1 MAQESVLRITIDSR
15 NAERNARALANE
27 LGSIEKKGDFA
38 SKSMDSM
45 SVATRQL
52 AGYMAGLVTVSA
64 TINKMDAYTNLQ
76 NRLKLVTNSQQELNT
91 AMNDTFKIAQSSYQT
106 WDSVVQVYQRFS
118 DNAKTLGIN
127 MEQTAKLTETVS
139 KAVAVSGASTQAAE
153 AALTQFGQALA
164 SGTLRGEELNSIL
177 EQTPALAKAIAQG
190 MGITVGQLR
199 SVAAEGK
206 ITGDVLVDALT
217 KSADSVEQLFQK
229 TDITISQ
236 SIGLLSNELTK
247 FIGEAGQSSGAAS
260 LLAESVKLLAQNL
273 SLLADAAVIGGIG
286 YITKAILTKTV
297 AVQGAIAASVAQKA
311 ADAAEAQS
319 SLAVA
324 TAKVNEAK
332 AHLAN
337 VQATNAETQAKYG
350 AAAANARYKLAS
362 DAVTQSIIAQNA
374 AQGALNTSM
383 GLGSRAL
390 ALVGGPIGAITLG
403 VGALAAGYMYLQNR
417 TAEANAK
424 LEEQGKVA
432 NKTKQELL
440 ALRGVQLDVAKDD
453 LKASF
458 EAQNQ
463 ALRKA
468 DIAFNGFVATI
479 AKSKQ
484 SSAEAKEVYDQVR
497 QGLLSQEEAIE
508 RLNRLDLLTP
518 EQKAQGLD
526 LINTYEDARR
536 KAQENA
542 DAQKV
547 LKIEVDLAGNAM
559 QNAAGQARDKASA
572 MGDDANATRDAAQA
586 NREYTASLQQKL
598 FDQAFITRLVTKHNK
613 TQQEANLLL
622 EAHKKT
628 NGQISAQD
636 KELIAGITAQQ
647 KALENY
653 GKVQSTTSK
662 ARTSAARSQAKEE
675 RSATRDAERAAQ
687 ERLQIEY
694 QYADDLKKGYLD
706 LDAEIKRIIESGA
719 DSSFIQKAKDRH
731 NFEEELYLR
740 SLTEQIN
747 AYKWSEEE
755 KLIYAID
762 TQKLI
767 ANESGKY
774 NDDHKRAVL
783 DSLDAQRDYELA
795 QIKLAKET
803 RIFQAQQVL
812 MTEQEA
818 VSARYALEMR
828 EIAKIADLKER
839 QAIAEARTA
848 AFIRGNLRPQG
859 DPLRPE
865 SSQTNVQKLQE
876 ETGRELLEMQNR
888 YMLAQ
893 QMAKS
898 NADELLRI
906 DREYLAAKEQLQSEY
921 DIKVVEARA
930 ADHQNQMQNY
940 SNMISITQGTW
951 SKMTDMVKQAQGE
964 NSSAYKAMFLVQ
976 QGMAAAQAIIYANLA
991 SAAAL
996 APPPIGLGPVAGAP
1010 LSALIK
1016 TNGYVSAALI
1026 AAETIAG
1033 FANGGYTGHGAK
1045 YEPAGIVH
1053 KGEGVLT
1060 QEEIRALGG
1069 PAGFEDLRKSIR
1081 RGYATGGLV
1090 ADTHRV
1096 GMGAVS
1102 AINSGRGSSDKA
1114 TMVQPI
1120 VNIHTLPGETADTSW
1135 DNGQLDVR
1143 IRKIAKEEAKAPWSE
1158 LNNPNS
1164 YSSKQIQ
1171 RNTTAG
1177 VKR

>member
-1 MAQESVLRITIDSR
+1 MAQESVLRIVIDSR
-15 NAERNARALANE
+15 NAERNARALASE

-64 TINKMDAYTNLQ
+64 AINKVDAYTNLQ
-76 NRLKLVTNSQQELNT
+76 NRLKLVTNSQQELNQ
-91 AMNDTFKIAQSSYQT
+91 AMNDTFKIAQSSYQS

-206 ITGDVLVDALT
+206 ITGEVLVDALT

-229 TDITISQ
+229 TDITIGQ

-247 FIGEAGQSSGAAS
+247 FIGEAGQSSGAAN

-273 SLLADAAVIGGIG
+273 SLLADAAVVAGIG
-286 YITKAILTKTV
+286 YIAKAILTKTV

-311 ADAAEAQS
+311 ADTAEAQS
-319 SLAVA
+319 SVVVA

-350 AAAANARYKLAS
+350 ATAANARYKLAS
-362 DAVTQSIIAQNA
+362 DAVTQALIAQTA
-374 AQGALNTSM
+374 AQGALNTSVS
-383 GLGSRAL
+383 LGSRAL
-390 ALVGGPIGAITLG
+390 ALVGGPIGAITIG

-432 NKTKQELL
+432 NKTKEELL

-458 EAQNQ
+458 EAQNE
-463 ALRKA
+463 ALHKA
-468 DIAFNGFVATI
+468 NIAFNGFIATI

-484 SSAEAKEVYDQVR
+484 SSIEAKEVYDQVR
-497 QGLLSQEEAIE
+497 QGLISQEEAIE
-508 RLNRLDLLTP
+508 RLNKLDLLTP
-518 EQKAQGLD
+518 KQKSQGLD
-526 LINTYEDARR
+526 LINTYDEARR

-547 LKIEVDLAGNAM
+547 LKIDVDLAGNAM
-559 QNAAGQARDKASA
+559 QNAAGKARDKANA

-613 TQQEANLLL
+613 TRQEANLLL

-636 KELIAGITAQQ
+636 KETIAAITAQQ

-653 GKVQSTTSK
+653 GKVQTATSK
-662 ARTSAARSQAKEE
+662 ARATATKSQA
-675 RSATRDAERAAQ
+675 RAEKAAENDEKRRAQ
-687 ERLQIEY
+687 ERKQIQY
-694 QYADDLKKGYLD
+694 KYADDLKRGYLE
-706 LDAEIKRIIESGA
+706 LNAEIERIIESGA
-719 DSSFIQKAKDRH
+719 DSSFIQMAKDRH
-731 NFEEELYLR
+731 KFEEELYLR

-747 AYKWSEEE
+747 AHKWSEEE
-755 KLIYAID
+755 KLNYSIE

-767 ANESGKY
+767 ARESGKY
-774 NDDHKRAVL
+774 NEDIKQAIL
-783 DSLDAQRDYELA
+783 ENLDAQRDYELA

-803 RIFQAQQVL
+803 QLFQAKQTYMHEVDVMQERYRLEMQEVDKIADAKHRAAMREAIAAKYVDDYEKKRKIAQDNLLGLAADLTGQSELYALQKQMEDREAILDEARKYGLIKESEYKAALLQIEEDYKNAKLNLQLDQAQQV
-812 MTEQEA
+812 TG
-818 VSARYALEMR
+818 ALSGMFG
-828 EIAKIADLKER
+828 AML
-839 QAIAEARTA
+839 
-848 AFIRGNLRPQG
+848 G
-859 DPLRPE
+859 E
-865 SSQTNVQKLQE
+865 S
-876 ETGRELLEMQNR
+876 
-888 YMLAQ
+888 
-893 QMAKS
+893 
-898 NADELLRI
+898 
-906 DREYLAAKEQLQSEY
+906 
-921 DIKVVEARA
+921 
-930 ADHQNQMQNY
+930 
-940 SNMISITQGTW
+940 
-951 SKMTDMVKQAQGE
+951 
-964 NSSAYKAMFLVQ
+964 SSAYRALYEAQRSFALAQAGINIWKSASDAYANEPGTVWQ
-976 QGMAAAQAIIYANLA
+976 KIGAAAKATLDQGTFVAMIQAAT
-991 SAAAL
+991 
-996 APPPIGLGPVAGAP
+996 P
-1010 LSALIK
+1010 K
-1016 TNGYVSAALI
+1016 
-1026 AAETIAG
+1026 G
-1033 FANGGYTGHGAK
+1033 FTDGGYTGHGGK
-1045 YEPAGIVH
+1045 YEPAGVVH

-1060 QEEIRALGG
+1060 QEEVKALGG
-1069 PAGFEDLRKSIR
+1069 PQGFEDLRKSIR
-1081 RGYATGGLV
+1081 RGYSAGGLV

-1096 GMGAVS
+1096 GMGAVN
-1102 AINSGRGSSDKA
+1102 AINSGGGNVGGSSGDVYY
-1114 TMVQPI
+1114 TQT
-1120 VNIHTLPGETADTSW
+1120 IHIASDGSVTSESDAKQLGKMMENMTLA
-1135 DNGQLDVR
+1135 V
-1143 IRKIAKEEAKAPWSE
+1143 IRREQRQGG
-1158 LNNPNS
+1158 LL
-1164 YSSKQIQ
+1164 SK
-1171 RNTTAG
+1171 
-1177 VKR
+1177 

>member
-1 MAQESVLRITIDSR
+1 MAMNQESRLVIVIDAK
-15 NAERNARALANE
+15 NAERTAKALNSELQGITNNGNKAASQANV
-27 LGSIEKKGDFA
+27 LGGAMQS
-38 SKSMDSM
+38 
-45 SVATRQL
+45 L
-52 AGYMAGLVTVSA
+52 AGYMAGVVTVGA
-64 TINKMDAYTNLQ
+64 AINKMDAYTNLQ
-76 NRLKLVTNSQQELNT
+76 NRLKLVTGSQQELNQ

-247 FIGEAGQSSGAAS
+247 FIGEAGQSSGAAN
-260 LLAESVKLLAQNL
+260 LLAGSIKLLSENL
-273 SLLADAAVIGGIG
+273 SLLADAAAVGGIG

-297 AVQGAIAASVAQKA
+297 AVQGAIAASRAQKA

-463 ALRKA
+463 ALHKA
-468 DIAFNGFVATI
+468 NIAFNGFIATI

-484 SSAEAKEVYDQVR
+484 SSAEAKEIYDQVR
-497 QGLLSQEEAIE
+497 QGLISQEEAIE

-518 EQKAQGLD
+518 AQKAQGLD

-547 LKIEVDLAGNAM
+547 LKIDVELAGNAM
-559 QNAAGQARDKASA
+559 QNAAGKARDKASA
-572 MGDDANATRDAAQA
+572 MDEDASATRDAAQA

-653 GKVQSTTSK
+653 GKAQTATSK
-662 ARTSAARSQAKEE
+662 ARSSSAKSQAKEQ
-675 RSATRDAERAAQ
+675 RAATRDAERAAQ

-755 KLIYAID
+755 KLKYSIE

-774 NDDHKRAVL
+774 NDDIKKAVL

-795 QIKLAKET
+795 QIQLAKET
-803 RIFQAQQVL
+803 RMFQ
-812 MTEQEA
+812 MQEA
-818 VSARYALEMR
+818 FLSETDAMNQRYALEERRIMQINDVEER
-828 EIAKIADLKER
+828 EFALKMNRLKQEEEQRKRIQSAQVNIGNIQAQNNGSSGFVNIETTRFDQIAASNEVFRAQL
-839 QAIAEARTA
+839 AANFEAR
-848 AFIRGNLRPQG
+848 
-859 DPLRPE
+859 
-865 SSQTNVQKLQE
+865 
-876 ETGRELLEMQNR
+876 
-888 YMLAQ
+888 
-893 QMAKS
+893 
-898 NADELLRI
+898 
-906 DREYLAAKEQLQSEY
+906 EQLWREHEERVTE
-921 DIKVVEARA
+921 INRA
-930 ADHQNQMQNY
+930 ADAARLDLQMNY
-940 SNMISITQGTW
+940 GQQITG
-951 SKMTDMVKQAQGE
+951 SFADLFK
-964 NSSAYKAMFLVQ
+964 
-976 QGMAAAQAIIYANLA
+976 
-991 SAAAL
+991 
-996 APPPIGLGPVAGAP
+996 
-1010 LSALIK
+1010 
-1016 TNGYVSAALI
+1016 
-1026 AAETIAG
+1026 TIAG
-1033 FANGGYTGHGAK
+1033 EQSNGYKLMFTAQKAFAIAQSMIAIQQGIAQAFSLPFPLNLGAMATVAAQTASIVANIKAVREGGFKDGGYTGNIGKSQVAGVVHGQE
-1045 YEPAGIVH
+1045 Y
-1053 KGEGVLT
+1053 VLNA
-1060 QEEIRALGG
+1060 E
-1069 PAGFEDLRKSIR
+1069 
-1081 RGYATGGLV
+1081 ATK
-1090 ADTHRV
+1090 RV
-1096 GMGAVS
+1096 G
-1102 AINSGRGSSDKA
+1102 RG
-1114 TMVQPI
+1114 
-1120 VNIHTLPGETADTSW
+1120 TLDA
-1135 DNGQLDVR
+1135 
-1143 IRKIAKEEAKAPWSE
+1143 
-1158 LNNPNS
+1158 LNNGGTLDSGSGVNVIINVPQGYKAVQTQSENGVTIDIVENMINQSWGNVNRPNS
-1164 YSSKQIQ
+1164 NESRAIQ
-1171 RNTTAG
+1171 
-1177 VKR
+1177 

>member
-38 SKSMDSM
+38 SKSMDSVSM
-45 SVATRQL
+45 ATRQL
-52 AGYMAGLVTVSA
+52 AGYMAGLVTVGA
-64 TINKMDAYTNLQ
+64 AINKMDAYTNLQ
-76 NRLKLVTNSQQELNT
+76 NRLKLVTNSQQELNQ
-91 AMNDTFKIAQSSYQT
+91 AMNDTFKIAQSSYQS

-206 ITGDVLVDALT
+206 ITGEVLVDALT
-217 KSADSVEQLFQK
+217 KSADSVDQLFQK
-229 TDITISQ
+229 TDITIGQ

-247 FIGEAGQSSGAAS
+247 FVGEAGQSSGAAN
-260 LLAESVKLLAQNL
+260 LLAGSIKLLSENL
-273 SLLADAAVIGGIG
+273 SLLADAAVVSGIG

-311 ADAAEAQS
+311 AATAEAQAS
-319 SLAVA
+319 IAVA
-324 TAKVNEAK
+324 TAKVNEAR

-362 DAVTQSIIAQNA
+362 DAVTQALIAQTA
-374 AQGALNTSM
+374 AQGALNTSVS
-383 GLGSRAL
+383 LGSRAL

-432 NKTKQELL
+432 NKTKEELL

-458 EAQNQ
+458 EAQNE
-463 ALRKA
+463 AVHKA
-468 DIAFNGFVATI
+468 NIAFNGFIATI

-497 QGLLSQEEAIE
+497 QGLISQEEAIE

-518 EQKAQGLD
+518 AQKAQGLD
-526 LINTYEDARR
+526 FLNIYEEARR

-547 LKIEVDLAGNAM
+547 LKIDVDLAGNAM
-559 QNAAGQARDKASA
+559 QNAAGKARDKANA
-572 MGDDANATRDAAQA
+572 MGEDANATRDAAQA

-653 GKVQSTTSK
+653 GKVQSATSK
-662 ARTSAARSQAKEE
+662 ARSSAAKSQAKDE

-755 KLIYAID
+755 KLNYSIE

-767 ANESGKY
+767 AKESGKY
-774 NDDHKRAVL
+774 NDDHKQAVL

-803 RIFQAQQVL
+803 RIFQAKQAYMHEVDA
-812 MTEQEA
+812 MQE
-818 VSARYALEMR
+818 RYRLEMQ
-828 EIAKIADLKER
+828 EIDKIADAKQRAAMREATAAKYVDDYEKKRKVAQDNLLGLAADLTGQSELYALQKQMEDR
-839 QAIAEARTA
+839 EAILDEARKYGLIKETEYKA
-848 AFIRGNLRPQG
+848 ALLQIEEDYKNAKLNLQL
-859 DPLRPE
+859 D
-865 SSQTNVQKLQE
+865 Q
-876 ETGRELLEMQNR
+876 
-888 YMLAQ
+888 AQ
-893 QMAKS
+893 QVTGALSGMFGAM
-898 NADELLRI
+898 L
-906 DREYLAAKEQLQSEY
+906 
-921 DIKVVEARA
+921 
-930 ADHQNQMQNY
+930 
-940 SNMISITQGTW
+940 
-951 SKMTDMVKQAQGE
+951 GE
-964 NSSAYKAMFLVQ
+964 SSSAYRALYEAQRSFALAQAGINVWKSASDAYANEPGTVWQ
-976 QGMAAAQAIIYANLA
+976 KIGAAAKATLDQGTFVAMIQAAT
-991 SAAAL
+991 
-996 APPPIGLGPVAGAP
+996 P
-1010 LSALIK
+1010 K
-1016 TNGYVSAALI
+1016 
-1026 AAETIAG
+1026 G
-1033 FANGGYTGHGAK
+1033 FSNGGYTGHGGK
-1045 YEPAGIVH
+1045 YEPAGVVH

-1060 QEEIRALGG
+1060 QEEIKALGG
-1069 PAGFEDLRKSIR
+1069 PQGFEDLRKSIR

-1090 ADTHRV
+1090 TDTHRV

-1102 AINSGRGSSDKA
+1102 AINSGGANNSSLGGSGD
-1114 TMVQPI
+1114 
-1120 VNIHTLPGETADTSW
+1120 VNITVHVTDSGVSTQSSQNEQKQL
-1135 DNGQLDVR
+1135 GQMIGNAVR
-1143 IRKIAKEEAKAPWSE
+1143 TIIRQEQRQGG
-1158 LNNPNS
+1158 LL
-1164 YSSKQIQ
+1164 SK
-1171 RNTTAG
+1171 
-1177 VKR
+1177 

>member
-1 MAQESVLRITIDSR
+1 MAVQESRLLISIDAR
-15 NAERNARALANE
+15 NAERTAKALNSELQGITNNGNKAVSQTNA
-27 LGSIEKKGDFA
+27 LGGAMQS
-38 SKSMDSM
+38 
-45 SVATRQL
+45 L
-52 AGYMAGLVTVSA
+52 AGYMAGVVTVGA
-64 TINKMDAYTNLQ
+64 AINKMDAYKNLQ
-76 NRLKLVTNSQQELNT
+76 NRLKLVTSSQQELNQ

-217 KSADSVEQLFQK
+217 KSAESVEQLFQK

-247 FIGEAGQSSGAAS
+247 FIGEAGQSSGAAN
-260 LLAESVKLLAQNL
+260 LLAGSIKLLSENL
-273 SLLADAAVIGGIG
+273 SLLADAAVVGGIG

-297 AVQGAIAASVAQKA
+297 AVQGAIAASMAQKA

-383 GLGSRAL
+383 SVGSRAL

-432 NKTKQELL
+432 NKTKEELL

-458 EAQNQ
+458 EAQNE
-463 ALRKA
+463 AVHKA
-468 DIAFNGFVATI
+468 NIAFNGFIATI

-484 SSAEAKEVYDQVR
+484 SSAEAKEIYDQVR
-497 QGLLSQEEAIE
+497 RGLISQEEAIE

-518 EQKAQGLD
+518 AQKAQGLD
-526 LINTYEDARR
+526 FLNIYEEARR

-547 LKIEVDLAGNAM
+547 LKIDVELAGNAM
-559 QNAAGQARDKASA
+559 QNAAGKARDKASA

-653 GKVQSTTSK
+653 GKAQTATSK
-662 ARTSAARSQAKEE
+662 ARSSAAKSESTAAKESN
-675 RSATRDAERAAQ
+675 RIAQ
-687 ERLQIEY
+687 EQYQLREQIAYEY
-694 QYADDLKKGYLD
+694 TDRIGKIEKDLAREI
-706 LDAEIKRIIESGA
+706 AE
-719 DSSFIQKAKDRH
+719 IQKA
-731 NFEEELYLR
+731 NFANPAHTAGYIEAAQGRAMLEKELYIAQLR
-740 SLTEQIN
+740 QQYSEWRAT
-747 AYKWSEEE
+747 EEE
-755 KLIYAID
+755 KLD
-762 TQKLI
+762 FKVHV
-767 ANESGKY
+767 NELMIQ
-774 NDDHKRAVL
+774 L
-783 DSLDAQRDYELA
+783 DSNMTEEMRSDAMQSLKEQANYELA

-803 RIFQAQQVL
+803 RMFAASEVFMSEKDKIAERYRLEREEILRNKQL
-812 MTEQEA
+812 TEQERQTQIAGTFGREALDTASQQQTVAQNYLGAIGVDYSMEAEFQKRREAIIAANEWEFITEQEKNTRLLELEKEFQRAKMDVSLSGAESIAGSMAGMFKTMMGEQSAAYKVMFA
-818 VSARYALEMR
+818 VEKAA
-828 EIAKIADLKER
+828 
-839 QAIAEARTA
+839 AIARSVIAIQTGIA
-848 AFIRGNLRPQG
+848 QASSLPFPANLG
-859 DPLRPE
+859 
-865 SSQTNVQKLQE
+865 
-876 ETGRELLEMQNR
+876 
-888 YMLAQ
+888 A
-893 QMAKS
+893 MAT
-898 NADELLRI
+898 
-906 DREYLAAKEQLQSEY
+906 
-921 DIKVVEARA
+921 V
-930 ADHQNQMQNY
+930 
-940 SNMISITQGTW
+940 
-951 SKMTDMVKQAQGE
+951 
-964 NSSAYKAMFLVQ
+964 
-976 QGMAAAQAIIYANLA
+976 AAQTA
-991 SAAAL
+991 SIVGNIKA
-996 APPPIGLGPVAGAP
+996 VAD
-1010 LSALIK
+1010 
-1016 TNGYVSAALI
+1016 
-1026 AAETIAG
+1026 G
-1033 FANGGYTGHGAK
+1033 FYTGGYTGNIGTREVAGVVHGQE
-1045 YEPAGIVH
+1045 Y
-1053 KGEGVLT
+1053 VLNAEAT
-1060 QEEIRALGG
+1060 KRVGRGTLDALNNGATLGG
-1069 PAGFEDLRKSIR
+1069 GVNVTIQNYGTSKAFE
-1081 RGYATGGLV
+1081 
-1090 ADTHRV
+1090 
-1096 GMGAVS
+1096 
-1102 AINSGRGSSDKA
+1102 
-1114 TMVQPI
+1114 VQ
-1120 VNIHTLPGETADTSW
+1120 
-1135 DNGQLDVR
+1135 QLDANTVR
-1143 IRKIAKEEAKAPWSE
+1143 IIARDEARNTVATD
-1158 LNNPNS
+1158 LQNPNS
-1164 YSSKQIQ
+1164 QISKAASQNLNAP
-1171 RNTTAG
+1171 RRRG
-1177 VKR
+1177 

>member
-1 MAQESVLRITIDSR
+1 MAVQESRLVISIDAR
-15 NAERNARALANE
+15 NAERTAKALNSELQGITNNGNKAVSQTNA
-27 LGSIEKKGDFA
+27 LGT
-38 SKSMDSM
+38 SMQ
-45 SVATRQL
+45 AL
-52 AGYMAGLVTVSA
+52 AGYMAGVVTVGA
-64 TINKMDAYTNLQ
+64 AINKIDAYTNLQ
-76 NRLKLVTNSQQELNT
+76 NRLKLVTSSQQDLNR
-91 AMNDTFKIAQSSYQT
+91 AMNDTFRIAQNSYQT

-199 SVAAEGK
+199 AVAAEGK

-217 KSADSVEQLFQK
+217 KSADSVEQLFAK
-229 TDITISQ
+229 TDVTISQ

-273 SLLADAAVIGGIG
+273 SLLADAAVVGGIG

-297 AVQGAIAASVAQKA
+297 AVHGAIAASVAQKA
-311 ADAAEAQS
+311 AAAAEAQAS
-319 SLAVA
+319 IAVA

-374 AQGALNTSM
+374 AQGALNSSM
-383 GLGSRAL
+383 TLGSRAL

-432 NKTKQELL
+432 NKTREELL

-463 ALRKA
+463 ALHKA
-468 DIAFNGFVATI
+468 NIAFNGFIATI

-497 QGLLSQEEAIE
+497 QGLISQEEAIE

-518 EQKAQGLD
+518 TQKAQGLD

-547 LKIEVDLAGNAM
+547 LKIDVELAGNAM

-572 MGDDANATRDAAQA
+572 MGQDANATRDAAQA

-653 GKVQSTTSK
+653 GKAQAATSK
-662 ARTSAARSQAKEE
+662 ARTSAAKSESTAAKESS
-675 RSATRDAERAAQ
+675 RIAQ

-694 QYADDLKKGYLD
+694 QYADDLKKGYLE
-706 LDAEIKRIIESGA
+706 LDAEIKRIMESGA
-719 DSSFIQKAKDRH
+719 DSSFIQKAQERH
-731 NFEEELYLR
+731 KFEEELYLR

-755 KLIYAID
+755 KLNYAIE

-774 NDDHKRAVL
+774 NDDIKKIVL
-783 DSLDAQRDYELA
+783 DNLDAQRDYELA

-803 RIFQAQQVL
+803 RMFQ
-812 MTEQEA
+812 MQEA
-818 VSARYALEMR
+818 FLSETDAMNQRYALEERRIMQ
-828 EIAKIADLKER
+828 IADVEEREFALKMNRLMQEEEQR
-839 QAIAEARTA
+839 KRIQDAQIKMGGIQAQNNGSSGFVDIETTRFDQIAASNELFQAQLAANFEAR
-848 AFIRGNLRPQG
+848 
-859 DPLRPE
+859 
-865 SSQTNVQKLQE
+865 
-876 ETGRELLEMQNR
+876 
-888 YMLAQ
+888 
-893 QMAKS
+893 
-898 NADELLRI
+898 
-906 DREYLAAKEQLQSEY
+906 EQLWREH
-921 DIKVVEARA
+921 EARVTEINRA
-930 ADHQNQMQNY
+930 ADAARLDLQLSY
-940 SNMISITQGTW
+940 
-951 SKMTDMVKQAQGE
+951 GE
-964 NSSAYKAMFLVQ
+964 QIAGSMAGMFKTMMGEQSAAYKVMFAVEK
-976 QGMAAAQAIIYANLA
+976 AAAIARSIMAIQTGIAQASALPFPANLGAMATVAAQTA
-991 SAAAL
+991 SIVGNIKA
-996 APPPIGLGPVAGAP
+996 VAD
-1010 LSALIK
+1010 
-1016 TNGYVSAALI
+1016 
-1026 AAETIAG
+1026 G
-1033 FANGGYTGHGAK
+1033 FYTGGYTGNIGTREVAGVVHGQE
-1045 YEPAGIVH
+1045 Y
-1053 KGEGVLT
+1053 VLNAEAT
-1060 QEEIRALGG
+1060 KRVGRGTLDALNNGGTLGG
-1069 PAGFEDLRKSIR
+1069 
-1081 RGYATGGLV
+1081 GGV
-1090 ADTHRV
+1090 NVT
-1096 GMGAVS
+1096 
-1102 AINSGRGSSDKA
+1102 IQNYGSSKA
-1114 TMVQPI
+1114 FEVQ
-1120 VNIHTLPGETADTSW
+1120 
-1135 DNGQLDVR
+1135 QLDANTVR
-1143 IRKIAKEEAKAPWSE
+1143 IIARDEARNTVATD
-1158 LNNPNS
+1158 LQNPNS
-1164 YSSKQIQ
+1164 QISKAASQNLNAP
-1171 RNTTAG
+1171 RRRG
-1177 VKR
+1177 

>member
-1 MAQESVLRITIDSR
+1 MAVQESRLLISIDAR
-15 NAERNARALANE
+15 NAERTARALNSELQGITNNGNKAASQANA
-27 LGSIEKKGDFA
+27 LGGAMQS
-38 SKSMDSM
+38 
-45 SVATRQL
+45 L
-52 AGYMAGLVTVSA
+52 AGYMAGVVTVGA
-64 TINKMDAYTNLQ
+64 AINKMDAYTNLQ

-177 EQTPALAKAIAQG
+177 EQTPELAAAIARG
-190 MGITVGQLR
+190 MGLTKGELR
-199 SVAAEGK
+199 AVAAEGK

-229 TDITISQ
+229 TDVTISQ

-260 LLAESVKLLAQNL
+260 ILAESVKLLAQNL
-273 SLLADAAVIGGIG
+273 SLLADAAVVGGIG

-311 ADAAEAQS
+311 ADAATLQASIATADAKIAEAQ
-319 SLAVA
+319 
-324 TAKVNEAK
+324 
-332 AHLAN
+332 AHLKN
-337 VQATNAETQAKYG
+337 VQATNADAQAKYG
-350 AAAANARYKLAS
+350 ATAANLRYKTSIDAVKNAIDEKNALLSTVPKRASLAS
-362 DAVTQSIIAQNA
+362 Q
-374 AQGALNTSM
+374 ALN
-383 GLGSRAL
+383 
-390 ALVGGPIGAITLG
+390 LVGGPIGAITLG

-424 LEEQGKVA
+424 LEEQGKIA
-432 NKTKQELL
+432 NKTNEELKKL
-440 ALRGVQLDVAKDD
+440 AGNDKVSAVND
-453 LKASF
+453 LTA
-458 EAQNQ
+458 
-463 ALRKA
+463 
-468 DIAFNGFVATI
+468 AFNSQNEALS
-479 AKSKQ
+479 KSKEAVDAVLFAIRA
-484 SSAEAKEVYDQVR
+484 SSVEN
-497 QGLLSQEEAIE
+497 E
-508 RLNRLDLLTP
+508 RARKIT
-518 EQKAQGLD
+518 
-526 LINTYEDARR
+526 EDARNGVISYTDAIKLLNNEKIPVDLYNR
-536 KAQENA
+536 LKEQADQYDENSSKAANTQRA
-542 DAQKV
+542 LAALKV
-547 LKIEVDLAGNAM
+547 EVDLAGNAM
-559 QNAAGQARDKASA
+559 QNAAGKARDKASA

-653 GKVQSTTSK
+653 GKAQTATSK
-662 ARTSAARSQAKEE
+662 ARSSAAKQRAREDKA
-675 RSATRDAERAAQ
+675 ATRDAERAAQ

-755 KLIYAID
+755 KLNYAIE

-774 NDDHKRAVL
+774 NDDIKKVVL

-803 RIFQAQQVL
+803 RIFQAQQAL

-818 VSARYALEMR
+818 VSARYALEMQ

-839 QAIAEARTA
+839 QAIAEAKTA
-848 AFIRGNLRPQG
+848 AFIRGNLRPQS
-859 DPLRPE
+859 DPLQPTVD
-865 SSQTNVQKLQE
+865 QTNVQKLQE
-876 ETGRELLEMQNR
+876 ETGRELMAMQNR

-898 NADELLRI
+898 NAEELLRI
-906 DREYLAAKEQLQSEY
+906 DREYSAAKEQLQSEY
-921 DIKVVEARA
+921 DIKVVEARES
-930 ADHQNQMQNY
+930 DHQNQMQNY

-1026 AAETIAG
+1026 AAQTIAG
-1033 FANGGYTGHGAK
+1033 FKSGGYTGNGGTSQVAGVVHGQEYVLNAEATKRVGKGTLDALNSGASIGDEININVILNISNDGSSTTQVNGQAAK
-1045 YEPAGIVH
+1045 EKELASVIANAV
-1053 KGEGVLT
+1053 
-1060 QEEIRALGG
+1060 RAIIIK
-1069 PAGFEDLRKSIR
+1069 EKRQ
-1081 RGYATGGLV
+1081 GGLL
-1090 ADTHRV
+1090 
-1096 GMGAVS
+1096 S
-1102 AINSGRGSSDKA
+1102 
-1114 TMVQPI
+1114 
-1120 VNIHTLPGETADTSW
+1120 
-1135 DNGQLDVR
+1135 
-1143 IRKIAKEEAKAPWSE
+1143 
-1158 LNNPNS
+1158 
-1164 YSSKQIQ
+1164 
-1171 RNTTAG
+1171 
-1177 VKR
+1177 

>member
-1 MAQESVLRITIDSR
+1 MAVQESRLVISIDAR
-15 NAERNARALANE
+15 NAERTAKALNSELQGITNNGNKAASQANA
-27 LGSIEKKGDFA
+27 LGGAMQS
-38 SKSMDSM
+38 
-45 SVATRQL
+45 L
-52 AGYMAGLVTVSA
+52 AGYMAGVVTVGA
-64 TINKMDAYTNLQ
+64 AINKMDAYTNLQ
-76 NRLKLVTNSQQELNT
+76 NRLKLVTNSQQELNQ

-206 ITGDVLVDALT
+206 ITGEVLVDALT

-247 FIGEAGQSSGAAS
+247 FIGEAGQSSGAAN
-260 LLAESVKLLAQNL
+260 LLAGSIKLLSENL
-273 SLLADAAVIGGIG
+273 SLLADAAVVGGIG

-297 AVQGAIAASVAQKA
+297 AVQGAIAASLAQKA
-311 ADAAEAQS
+311 ADAAAAQS

-383 GLGSRAL
+383 SVGSRAL

-453 LKASF
+453 LAASF

-463 ALRKA
+463 ALHKA
-468 DIAFNGFVATI
+468 NIAFNGFIATI

-484 SSAEAKEVYDQVR
+484 SSAEAAEIYEQVR
-497 QGLLSQEEAIE
+497 KGLVSQEEAIE

-536 KAQENA
+536 KAQDNA

-547 LKIEVDLAGNAM
+547 LKIDVELAGNAM
-559 QNAAGQARDKASA
+559 QNAAGKARDKASA
-572 MGDDANATRDAAQA
+572 MGDDASATRDAAQA
-586 NREYTASLQQKL
+586 NREYTQSLQQKL

-647 KALENY
+647 KALESY
-653 GKVQSTTSK
+653 GKTQTATSK
-662 ARTSAARSQAKEE
+662 ARSSAVKSESTAVKESN
-675 RSATRDAERAAQ
+675 RIAQ
-687 ERLQIEY
+687 EQYQLREQIAYEY
-694 QYADDLKKGYLD
+694 TDRIGKIEKDLAREI
-706 LDAEIKRIIESGA
+706 AE
-719 DSSFIQKAKDRH
+719 IQKA
-731 NFEEELYLR
+731 NFANPAHTAGYIEAAQGRAMLEKELYIAQLR
-740 SLTEQIN
+740 QQYSEWRATE
-747 AYKWSEEE
+747 E
-755 KLIYAID
+755 
-762 TQKLI
+762 QKLDFKVHI
-767 ANESGKY
+767 NELMIQ
-774 NDDHKRAVL
+774 L
-783 DSLDAQRDYELA
+783 DSNMTEEMRSDAMQSLKEQANYELA

-803 RIFQAQQVL
+803 RLFAANEVFMSEKDKIAERYRLEREEILRNKQL
-812 MTEQEA
+812 TEQERQTQIAGTFGREALDTASQQQTVAQNYLGAIGVDYSMEAEFQKRREAIIAANEWEFITEQEKNTRLLELEKEFQRAKMDVSLSSAESIAGSMAGMFKTMMGEQSAAYRVMLA
-818 VSARYALEMR
+818 VEKAA
-828 EIAKIADLKER
+828 
-839 QAIAEARTA
+839 AIARSIMAIQTGIA
-848 AFIRGNLRPQG
+848 QASALPFPANLG
-859 DPLRPE
+859 
-865 SSQTNVQKLQE
+865 
-876 ETGRELLEMQNR
+876 
-888 YMLAQ
+888 A
-893 QMAKS
+893 MAT
-898 NADELLRI
+898 
-906 DREYLAAKEQLQSEY
+906 
-921 DIKVVEARA
+921 V
-930 ADHQNQMQNY
+930 
-940 SNMISITQGTW
+940 
-951 SKMTDMVKQAQGE
+951 
-964 NSSAYKAMFLVQ
+964 
-976 QGMAAAQAIIYANLA
+976 AAQTA
-991 SAAAL
+991 S
-996 APPPIGLGPVAGAP
+996 IVGNIKSVAD
-1010 LSALIK
+1010 
-1016 TNGYVSAALI
+1016 
-1026 AAETIAG
+1026 G
-1033 FANGGYTGHGAK
+1033 FYTGGYTGNIGTREVAGVVHGQE
-1045 YEPAGIVH
+1045 Y
-1053 KGEGVLT
+1053 VLNAEAT
-1060 QEEIRALGG
+1060 KRVGRGTLDALNNGATLGG
-1069 PAGFEDLRKSIR
+1069 GVNVTIQNYGTSKVFE
-1081 RGYATGGLV
+1081 
-1090 ADTHRV
+1090 
-1096 GMGAVS
+1096 
-1102 AINSGRGSSDKA
+1102 
-1114 TMVQPI
+1114 VQ
-1120 VNIHTLPGETADTSW
+1120 
-1135 DNGQLDVR
+1135 QLDANTVR
-1143 IRKIAKEEAKAPWSE
+1143 IIARDEARNTVATD
-1158 LNNPNS
+1158 LQNPNS
-1164 YSSKQIQ
+1164 QISKAASQNLNAP
-1171 RNTTAG
+1171 RRRG
-1177 VKR
+1177 

>member
-1 MAQESVLRITIDSR
+1 MAVQESRLIISIDAR
-15 NAERNARALANE
+15 NAERTAKALNSELQGITNNGNKATSQTNA
-27 LGSIEKKGDFA
+27 LGGAMQS
-38 SKSMDSM
+38 
-45 SVATRQL
+45 L
-52 AGYMAGLVTVSA
+52 AGYMAGVVTVGA
-64 TINKMDAYTNLQ
+64 AINKMDAYTNLQ

-206 ITGDVLVDALT
+206 ITGDVIVDALT

-273 SLLADAAVIGGIG
+273 SLLADAAVVGGIG

-390 ALVGGPIGAITLG
+390 ALVGGPIGAITIG
-403 VGALAAGYMYLQNR
+403 VSALAAGYMYLQNR

-463 ALRKA
+463 ALHKA
-468 DIAFNGFVATI
+468 NIAFNGFIATI

-497 QGLLSQEEAIE
+497 QGLISQEEAIE

-518 EQKAQGLD
+518 AQKAQGLD

-547 LKIEVDLAGNAM
+547 LKIDVELAGNAM

-572 MGDDANATRDAAQA
+572 MGDDASATRDAAQA

-653 GKVQSTTSK
+653 GKAQSATSK
-662 ARTSAARSQAKEE
+662 ARSSATKQRAKEDKA
-675 RSATRDAERAAQ
+675 ATRDAERAAQ

-755 KLIYAID
+755 KLKYSIE

-774 NDDHKRAVL
+774 NDDIKKAVL

-795 QIKLAKET
+795 QIKLAQET
-803 RIFQAQQVL
+803 RIFQ
-812 MTEQEA
+812 MQEA
-818 VSARYALEMR
+818 FLSETDAMNQRYALEERRIMQINDVEER
-828 EIAKIADLKER
+828 EFALKMNRLKQEEEQRKRIQSAQVNIGNIQAQNNGSSGFVNIETTRFDQIAASNELF
-839 QAIAEARTA
+839 QAQLAANFEAR
-848 AFIRGNLRPQG
+848 
-859 DPLRPE
+859 
-865 SSQTNVQKLQE
+865 
-876 ETGRELLEMQNR
+876 
-888 YMLAQ
+888 
-893 QMAKS
+893 
-898 NADELLRI
+898 
-906 DREYLAAKEQLQSEY
+906 EQLWREHE
-921 DIKVVEARA
+921 DRVTEINRA
-930 ADHQNQMQNY
+930 ADAARLDLQLSY
-940 SNMISITQGTW
+940 
-951 SKMTDMVKQAQGE
+951 GE
-964 NSSAYKAMFLVQ
+964 QIAGSMAGMFKTMMGEQSAAYKVMFAVEK
-976 QGMAAAQAIIYANLA
+976 AAAIARSIMAIQTGIAQASALPFPANLGAMATVAAQTA
-991 SAAAL
+991 S
-996 APPPIGLGPVAGAP
+996 IVGNIKSVAD
-1010 LSALIK
+1010 
-1016 TNGYVSAALI
+1016 
-1026 AAETIAG
+1026 G
-1033 FANGGYTGHGAK
+1033 FYTGGYTGNIGTREVAGVVHGQE
-1045 YEPAGIVH
+1045 Y
-1053 KGEGVLT
+1053 VLNAEAT
-1060 QEEIRALGG
+1060 KRVGRGTLDALNNGGTLGG
-1069 PAGFEDLRKSIR
+1069 GGVNVTIQNYGTSKAFE
-1081 RGYATGGLV
+1081 
-1090 ADTHRV
+1090 
-1096 GMGAVS
+1096 
-1102 AINSGRGSSDKA
+1102 
-1114 TMVQPI
+1114 VQ
-1120 VNIHTLPGETADTSW
+1120 
-1135 DNGQLDVR
+1135 QLDANTVR
-1143 IRKIAKEEAKAPWSE
+1143 IIARDEARNTVATD
-1158 LNNPNS
+1158 LQNPNS
-1164 YSSKQIQ
+1164 QISKAASQNLNAP
-1171 RNTTAG
+1171 RRRG
-1177 VKR
+1177 